1 MLAYIILTGI
11 AGLSFTAGWLM
22 KSISV
27 ANLINKAKKDI
38 KYVDTLKSEAY
49 SKGWNSGYGYRGL
62 PHKRCT
68 DCGRGAA
75 SRAKA
80 LPALQAAYKSA

>member
-1 MLAYIILTGI
+1 MATYIVIT
-11 AGLSFTAGWLM
+11 GLSFIAGWLM

-49 SKGWNSGYGYRGL
+49 KKGYATGYGYR
-62 PHKRCT
+62 
-68 DCGRGAA
+68 DCFER
-75 SRAKA
+75 
-80 LPALQAAYKSA
+80 

>member
-1 MLAYIILTGI
+1 MMEYLVITIL

-49 SKGWNSGYGYRGL
+49 SKGWNSGYGYR
-62 PHKRCT
+62 
-68 DCGRGAA
+68 DCFER
-75 SRAKA
+75 
-80 LPALQAAYKSA
+80 

>member
-1 MLAYIILTGI
+1 MMEYLVITILA
-11 AGLSFTAGWLM
+11 ALSFTAGWLM

-49 SKGWNSGYGYRGL
+49 SKGWNSGYGYR
-62 PHKRCT
+62 
-68 DCGRGAA
+68 DCFER
-75 SRAKA
+75 
-80 LPALQAAYKSA
+80 